1 VRGSAYVQ
9 AIGEQAVS
17 TVAEERYVQAIV
29 DSPAI
34 DRAVALA
41 WREDQSQARRRTSGV
56 AARRQIRAD
65 LLMLRMGDGW
75 FANFRDVAAVDGK
88 PVKDRDA
95 RAMQL
100 FAGAGGQQ
108 GPTYTRIH
116 QEGARY
122 NLGNV
127 RRTVNVPTM
136 ALFVL
141 HPRHI
146 GRFDFELAGT
156 ESVDGVATTV
166 VRFRETRGP
175 TFIQT
180 SRRDDVF
187 ASGRVWIAAD
197 GSVRQTALHV
207 DERESGIRVRLEVTY
222 REVAS
227 LGRLMPV
234 EMRESY
240 TNIPG
245 DRLRSIE
252 GRATYD
258 NFRVFTVTTSEGAPH
273 P

>member
-1 VRGSAYVQ
+1 
-9 AIGEQAVS
+9 
-17 TVAEERYVQAIV
+17 
-29 DSPAI
+29 
-34 DRAVALA
+34 
-41 WREDQSQARRRTSGV
+41 
-56 AARRQIRAD
+56 
-65 LLMLRMGDGW
+65 MLKIGDGW

-95 RAMQL
+95 RALQL
-100 FAGAGGQQ
+100 FASSSGQPGAS
-108 GPTYTRIH
+108 YARIH
-116 QEGARY
+116 EEGARY

-146 GRFDFELAGT
+146 ARFDFEPAGT
-156 ESVDGVATTV
+156 ETIDGVATTV
-166 VRFRETRGP
+166 VRFREKRGP

-180 SRRDDVF
+180 GRRDDVF
-187 ASGRVWIAAD
+187 ANGRLWIAED

-207 DERESGIRVRLEVTY
+207 DERESGVRVRLEVTY

-234 EMRESY
+234 EMRETY
-240 TNIPG
+240 TNVPG

-258 NFRVFTVTTSEGAPH
+258 NFRVFRVSTSEGPSGGQR
-273 P
+273 